1 VVASPAGWVILSVTV
16 KALVLKAY
24 GQLEVEDVPP
34 PEVGAGDVLVR
45 VMACG
50 ICGSDVHGMDGSTGR
65 RIPPIVMGHE
75 AAGVVE
81 KVGAD
86 VGTVR
91 AGDRV
96 TLDSTIYNPDSYFS
110 RRGLVN
116 LCDDRRVLGVS
127 CEDYRRHG
135 AFAELVSVPAH
146 IAYTLPAGLSFDEA
160 ALVEPVSVA
169 VHARHLTP
177 LEPGDTVVVVGAGLI
192 GLMTLQVLRAFGVR
206 QLVVVD
212 VEDDRLALARELG
225 ASHVFNSGTADVVSS
240 VRALTEGRGADV
252 AFEAVGI
259 EPTVRAA
266 VGAVRKGG
274 TVTLIGNLAKD
285 VSLPLQSV
293 VTRQI
298 RLQGSCAS
306 SGEYPECLELIASGK
321 VDVARFIS
329 ATASLEEGASW
340 FERLRRREPGL
351 MKVVL
356 RPNG

>member
-1 VVASPAGWVILSVTV
+1 V

-24 GQLEVEDVPP
+24 GQLEVQDVPA

-81 KVGAD
+81 RVGAG
-86 VGTVR
+86 VRTLR

-110 RRGLVN
+110 RRGHVN

-146 IAYTLPAGLSFDEA
+146 IAYALPAGLSFDQA
-160 ALVEPVSVA
+160 ALVEPVSIA

-177 LEPGDTVVVVGAGLI
+177 LEKSDTVVVVGAGLI
-192 GLMTLQVLRAFGVR
+192 GLMTLQVVRAAGVR
-206 QLVVVD
+206 EVAVVD
-212 VEDDRLALARELG
+212 VEDDRLGLAHELG
-225 ASHVFNSGTADVVSS
+225 ATHVFNSKTSDVAASI
-240 VRALTEGRGADV
+240 RALTDGRGADV
-252 AFEAVGI
+252 VFEAVGL

-285 VSLPLQSV
+285 VSLPLQAV

-329 ATASLEEGASW
+329 ATGTLAEGPSW
-340 FERLRRREPGL
+340 FARLHRREPGL

>member
-1 VVASPAGWVILSVTV
+1 M
-16 KALVLKAY
+16 KALVLQAY
-24 GQLEVEDVPP
+24 GQLEVQDLPS
-34 PEVGAGDVLVR
+34 PEIGKGDVLVR

-81 KVGAD
+81 KVGPD
-86 VGTVR
+86 VRTFR

-96 TLDSTIYNPDSYFS
+96 TIDSTIYNPDSFFS
-110 RRGLVN
+110 RRGQVN

-127 CEDYRRHG
+127 CEDYRRNG

-146 IAYTLPAGLSFDEA
+146 IVYPLPAAMSFDQA
-160 ALVEPVSVA
+160 ALVEPVSIA
-169 VHARHLTP
+169 VHARSLTP
-177 LEPGDTVVVVGAGLI
+177 IEAGDTALVVGAGLI
-192 GLMTLQVLRAFGVR
+192 GLMMLQVLRNTAVR
-206 QLVVVD
+206 QIVVVD
-212 VEDDRLALARELG
+212 VEDDRLALALELG
-225 ASHVFNSGTADVVSS
+225 ASHALNSKSTDVSAA

-259 EPTVRAA
+259 EATVRAA
-266 VGAVRKGG
+266 IGAVRKGG
-274 TVTLIGNLAKD
+274 TVTVIGNLAKD

-321 VDVARFIS
+321 VNVDRFIS
-329 ATASLEEGASW
+329 ATGPLEEGARW
-340 FERLRRREPGL
+340 FERLHRREPGL
-351 MKVVL
+351 MKVLL

>member
-1 VVASPAGWVILSVTV
+1 V
-16 KALVLKAY
+16 KALVLAAY
-24 GQLEVEDVPP
+24 GRLEVQERPE
-34 PEVGAGDVLVR
+34 PEVGPRDVLVR

-81 KVGAD
+81 RVGHG
-86 VGTVR
+86 VGRFR

-96 TLDSTIYNPDSYFS
+96 TFDSTVYDPDSYFS
-110 RRGLVN
+110 RRGLAN
-116 LCDDRRVLGVS
+116 LCDNRQVLGVS
-127 CEDYRRHG
+127 CEDYRKDG
-135 AFAELVSVPAH
+135 AFAELVAVPEH
-146 IAYTLPAGLSFDEA
+146 IVYALPPALSFEQA
-160 ALVEPVSVA
+160 ALVEPVSIA
-169 VHARHLTP
+169 VHARNLTP
-177 LEPGDTVVVVGAGLI
+177 LEAGDTAVVFGAGLI
-192 GLMTLQVLRAFGVR
+192 GLMTVQVLRQSAIAR
-206 QLVVVD
+206 IASVD
-212 VEDDRLALARELG
+212 VEEDRLALARELG
-225 ASHVFNSGTADVVSS
+225 ADAVVNSRSGDVAAA
-240 VRALTEGRGADV
+240 VRALTGGRGADV

-259 EPTVRAA
+259 EATVRAA
-266 VGAVRKGG
+266 VQAVRKGG
-274 TVTLIGNLAKD
+274 CVTLIGNLSRD
-285 VSLPLQSV
+285 VALPLQWV

-321 VDVARFIS
+321 VDVARFLS
-329 ATASLEEGASW
+329 AAAPLAEGPAW

>member
-1 VVASPAGWVILSVTV
+1 V

-24 GQLEVEDVPP
+24 GQLEVQDLPAPDVGPR
-34 PEVGAGDVLVR
+34 DVLVR

-81 KVGAD
+81 RVGPD
-86 VGTVR
+86 VGTARV
-91 AGDRV
+91 GDRV

-135 AFAELVSVPAH
+135 AFAELVAVPAH
-146 IAYTLPAGLSFDEA
+146 IVYTLPPGLPFEQA
-160 ALVEPVSVA
+160 ALVEPVSIA
-169 VHARHLTP
+169 VHARNLTP
-177 LEPGDTVVVVGAGLI
+177 LEPDDTAVVVGAGLI
-192 GLMTLQVLRAFGVR
+192 GLMMLQVLRAAGLR
-206 QLVVVD
+206 RVVVLD
-212 VEDDRLALARELG
+212 LEDDRLALARELG
-225 ASHVFNSGTADVVSS
+225 ASHVLSSRTADVVAE
-240 VRALTEGRGADV
+240 VRALTDGRGADV

-306 SGEYPECLELIASGK
+306 SGEYPECLELIASGR

-329 ATASLEEGASW
+329 ATAPLEEAPSW
-340 FERLRRREPGL
+340 FERLHRREPGL